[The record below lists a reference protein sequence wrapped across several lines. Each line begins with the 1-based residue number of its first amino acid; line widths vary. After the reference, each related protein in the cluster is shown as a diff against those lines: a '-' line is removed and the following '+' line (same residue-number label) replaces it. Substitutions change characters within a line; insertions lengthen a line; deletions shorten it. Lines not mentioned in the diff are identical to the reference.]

1 MTPVSRARRR
11 YHIGL
16 GVSLAVYVALLV
28 PVDIAARRGLLPAGG
43 VGDVV
48 AALPAL
54 AVAGV
59 IWSILRYLSEEEDE
73 YRRLLMAK
81 AFIAATGLTLVIT
94 TAWGF
99 VQNFAGAPMV
109 SLMYVFVLFI
119 ACQAVA
125 GTIVQWR
132 AR

>member
-1 MTPVSRARRR
+1 MDRPAEPRAPSCGGSWRACGPRRGSRA
-11 YHIGL
+11 
-16 GVSLAVYVALLV
+16 
-28 PVDIAARRGLLPAGG
+28 DIAARRGLLPAGG